1 MAYALEANLPFRKET
16 VMSQIH
22 IAWKEELNV
31 RDLYAKNL
39 IFIQQIPSGVF
50 LDEEMTW
57 FLYIPQKSILNSQR
71 SALL

>member
-39 IFIQQIPSGVF
+39 IFI
-50 LDEEMTW
+50 
-57 FLYIPQKSILNSQR
+57 
-71 SALL
+71 